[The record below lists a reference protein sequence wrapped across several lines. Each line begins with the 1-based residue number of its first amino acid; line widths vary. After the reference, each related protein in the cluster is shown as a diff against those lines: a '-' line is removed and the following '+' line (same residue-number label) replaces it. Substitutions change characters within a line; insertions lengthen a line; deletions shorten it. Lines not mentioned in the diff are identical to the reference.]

1 MQKSK
6 KQLSTFNFQLSTRFL
21 AKRESGF
28 TLIELLVVISI
39 IGLLA
44 SLVLVGLKTV
54 RAKSRDA
61 RRIADV
67 KTLRGA
73 LDSYYVNKKQ
83 YPSSM
88 AVCPVIVPAT
98 ALPLQDKADLANNAL
113 ISDGIIFAPVK
124 DPINGI
130 MGGITYGI
138 YYNSCGLQ
146 ADKTPDPDGSGTIIR
161 NNEYYAITFVLETD
175 GFSTQGYKAGNNCV
189 GPKISDLNKNIN
201 SAFNGSS
208 SCNPA
213 P

>member
-1 MQKSK
+1 MIK
-6 KQLSTFNFQLSTRFL
+6 KLFKKLFTVHCPLFTSASRQG
-21 AKRESGF
+21 GF

-39 IGLLA
+39 IGLLS

-88 AVCPVIVPAT
+88 VACPGIAPAT
-98 ALPLQDKADLANNAL
+98 ALLFQDKADLVNSAL

-124 DPINGI
+124 DPINGV
-130 MGGITYGI
+130 MNGVTYGI

-161 NNEYYAITFVLETD
+161 NNEYYAIIFVMETD
-175 GFSTQGYKAGNNCV
+175 SFSTQGYSAGNNCV
-189 GPKISDLNKNIN
+189 GPKISNLNKNIN
-201 SAFNGSS
+201 STFNGSN